1 MFREIRD
8 HIINIVT
15 SRLTVLMILFAF
27 FAGVLLYRC
36 FNLQIVNG
44 EEYLNDFI
52 LQIEKTR
59 DISSTRGRIL
69 DRNGN
74 VLAENELAY
83 SVKIED
89 VFESSRNKNAK
100 VNDVVYRLIK
110 LIEKNG
116 DSVITDFKIVIDE
129 DGDYAYSVDG
139 TALLRFQADVLG
151 YRTIDEL
158 SEEEKAMTAQE
169 LIEYLSRAKGFAIGQ
184 YEDPENTKTPFVPGK
199 GYTKEEW
206 LQMVTIRYAM
216 NLTSFRKYVGTTVAT
231 NVSAETVAVIM
242 ENSDQLDGVSIVED
256 TVRHYIDSKYFAH
269 VLGYTGKI
277 SSDELA
283 ELNDQVVTEGGLEDT
298 YTIND
303 VVGKSGI
310 EAYMETT
317 LQGTKGSEKV
327 VVNNTGKVI
336 TILERKEAQPG
347 ADVYLTI
354 DKDLTEAVYN
364 IIEQKLAGLVASK
377 IINAKEFN
385 LPENAKSSSIK
396 IPIYDVYFAMINNNI
411 LDRKHFEAEDAGET
425 EKAVYAAYLE
435 YKQGVYD
442 RLTYELTEGATPYS
456 KLSKEYQV
464 YQSNIVSLLREEG
477 VIMKELVD
485 DNDAT
490 QTAWAKEE
498 VISLKEYL
506 QYCIAMNWIDVSKLD
521 LNDKYSDSTEVYDKL
536 LEYTINAID
545 HTTEFQ
551 KRFYK
556 YMLLNDK
563 ITGKQICMLLCEQQ
577 VVDIPAEDE
586 EALYSGKLSAYQFM
600 MNRINNLE
608 ITPAQLALDP
618 CNASVVITDVNT
630 GDVLAMVSYPGYD
643 NNKMANTVDAEYYA
657 QLNADKSSPQ
667 LNFAT
672 QYKAAPGSTFK
683 IVSATAGLLENVINL
698 QSRVNC
704 VGTFTEITPSPRCWK
719 ISGHGYENVTSA
731 IKDSCNYFFYEV
743 GYRLST
749 NNYAMSYN
757 NDAAENGI
765 EKIQKYASLYGL
777 NETTGIE
784 IEESKPQVADS
795 FPVMAA
801 IGQSNNNYS
810 TIQLARYVTAVAN
823 SGTVYNY
830 TLLNKVTDSD
840 GNTLKQYEPEIRNT
854 VDVLSDSDWDAI
866 HTGIRMVVEN
876 TKEFDGFPIEAAG
889 KTGTAQEDLKR
900 PNHALFVGYAP
911 YDNPEISI
919 ATRIANGYTSHNAA
933 EVSKKIL
940 AYYFKVEDADS
951 LLNGQAENI
960 NATSNGV
967 ND

>member
-1 MFREIRD
+1 
-8 HIINIVT
+8 
-15 SRLTVLMILFAF
+15 MILFAF

-116 DSVITDFKIVIDE
+116 DSVITDFKIIIDE
-129 DGDYAYSVDG
+129 
-139 TALLRFQADVLG
+139 DVLG

-731 IKDSCNYFFYEV
+731 IKDSCNYFFYNV
-743 GYRLST
+743 GYQLATRT
-749 NNYAMSYN
+749 GSYN
-757 NDAAENGI
+757 EEAGLDTLS
-765 EKIQKYASLYGL
+765 KYADLYGL
-777 NETTGIE
+777 TDKSGVE
-784 IEESKPQVADS
+784 IGEYAPDVSTKD
-795 FPVMAA
+795 PVRSA
-801 IGQSNNNYS
+801 IGQGSNSY
-810 TIQLARYVTAVAN
+810 TTVGLARYVTTIAN
-823 SGTVYNY
+823 SGTCYNL
-830 TLLNKVTDSD
+830 TLLDKTTDSQ
-840 GNTLKQYEPEIRNT
+840 GNLLKEYHAGVRNQI
-854 VDVLSDSDWDAI
+854 DLPQEYWDAF
-866 HTGIRMVVEN
+866 HLGMRQVVEN
-876 TKEFDGFPIEAAG
+876 KKYFSDLAVNAAG
-889 KTGTAQEDLKR
+889 KTGTAEQTASR
-900 PNHALFVGYAP
+900 PNHALFICYAP
-911 YDNPEISI
+911 YENPEIAI
-919 ATRIANGYTSHNAA
+919 ATRIPFGYSSDYAAQFTRDIIKYYYGLAEEDDLITGTADTLDNA
-933 EVSKKIL
+933 VSN
-940 AYYFKVEDADS
+940 EM
-951 LLNGQAENI
+951 
-960 NATSNGV
+960 
-967 ND
+967 